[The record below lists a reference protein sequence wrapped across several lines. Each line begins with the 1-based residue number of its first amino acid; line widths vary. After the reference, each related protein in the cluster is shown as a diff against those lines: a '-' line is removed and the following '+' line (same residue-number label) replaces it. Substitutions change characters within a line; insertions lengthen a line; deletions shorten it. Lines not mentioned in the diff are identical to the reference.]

1 MCCYMF
7 PRILFATFA
16 KGPRCSSHLL
26 GLLADQPRDHI
37 IADFMVTRDEEEVG
51 IDDEKSALV
60 VRDVATGC
68 TYVYPRKTNT
78 KRSSP
83 CDEAFGWT
91 Y

>member
-1 MCCYMF
+1 
-7 PRILFATFA
+7 
-16 KGPRCSSHLL
+16 
-26 GLLADQPRDHI
+26 
-37 IADFMVTRDEEEVG
+37 MVTRDEEEVG